1 MSGHNFS
8 YAEITVEGI
17 VGKMQGNGCAADAET
32 VGIDYPGQVRLS
44 SIYGSSVGEI
54 DVELGVGE
62 AGTVHQD
69 GFLAEVDALRHEPQ
83 LLKLSFD
90 SQVADEAIG
99 VDLRLSE

>member
-1 MSGHNFS
+1 
-8 YAEITVEGI
+8 
-17 VGKMQGNGCAADAET
+17 MQRDIGSADAET
-32 VGIDYPGQVRLS
+32 VGVDHPFQGLCGV
-44 SIYGSSVGEI
+44 YGGGVGEI

-90 SQVADEAIG
+90 SQVADEAVGI
-99 VDLRLSE
+99 DLRLTE

>member
-1 MSGHNFS
+1 
-8 YAEITVEGI
+8 
-17 VGKMQGNGCAADAET
+17 MQRDIGSADAET

-62 AGTVHQD
+62 TGTIHQN
-69 GFLAEVDALRHEPQ
+69 GLLAEVDALRCEPQ
-83 LLKLSFD
+83 FLELTFD
-90 SQVADEAIG
+90 PQVVDETVG